1 MRIIKKYLNTLVVT
15 LSFCGVIT
23 SKGQDLSFSQYYN
36 NPMLINPA
44 NTGFMPDKD
53 YRVGGN
59 YRNQWA
65 SLSRNPFQTMSLW
78 GDAQLFDGKFDNGWL
93 GVGGY
98 LLSDVAGAGTLKS
111 TRAYASIA
119 YHQMLSNNILL
130 SSGFSGGMVQKRV
143 DFTKLTFDNQWNGT
157 FFDINIP
164 SGETFATN
172 AVSYFGMNMGLNL
185 SFFLSDNL
193 YINGGFSLNHINRPK
208 ETFFTSSAVDT
219 RVRSRSNYFL
229 NASIKL
235 NDLWIINPN
244 LYYTKV
250 GNAFETVIGARA
262 FRNLSG
268 DGMQQLILGVYYR
281 NGDAAIP
288 VVGMQLGDLQIN
300 FNYDATI
307 SGLNTFNQ
315 TRGAYELG
323 IVFSGL
329 YGRSSKELNNVKCST
344 PKF

>member
-1 MRIIKKYLNTLVVT
+1 LKRKQSYKFFTIVFAFV
-15 LSFCGVIT
+15 FV
-23 SKGQDLSFSQYYN
+23 SKAIEAQDLSFSQYYN

-44 NTGFMPDKD
+44 NTGFNPDRD
-53 YRVGGN
+53 YRIGGN

-78 GDAQLFDGKFDNGWL
+78 GDAQLFDGKFDNGWI
-93 GVGGY
+93 GIGGY
-98 LLSDVAGAGTLKS
+98 LMSDVAGAGTLRS
-111 TRAYASIA
+111 TRAYLSTA
-119 YHQMLSNNILL
+119 YHQMLSDNILL
-130 SSGFSGGMVQKRV
+130 SAGFSGGMVQKRV
-143 DFTKLTFDNQWNGT
+143 DFAKLTFDNQWNGS
-157 FFDINIP
+157 FFDITIP

-172 AVSYFGMNMGLNL
+172 AINYYGLNMGLNL

-193 YINGGFSLNHINRPK
+193 YLNGGFSLNHINRPR
-208 ETFFTSSAVDT
+208 EEFFSSSAVDT
-219 RVRSRSNYFL
+219 RIRSRSNYFL
-229 NASIKL
+229 NASIKIDD
-235 NDLWIINPN
+235 NWIINPN
-244 LYYTKV
+244 AYYTKV
-250 GNAFETVIGARA
+250 GNTDETLIGARA

-288 VVGMQLGDLQIN
+288 VVGFQTGDLQIN

-307 SGLNTFNQ
+307 SSLNSFNQ

-329 YGRSSKELNNVKCST
+329 YSRSSKALNSVKCAA
-344 PKF
+344 PRF